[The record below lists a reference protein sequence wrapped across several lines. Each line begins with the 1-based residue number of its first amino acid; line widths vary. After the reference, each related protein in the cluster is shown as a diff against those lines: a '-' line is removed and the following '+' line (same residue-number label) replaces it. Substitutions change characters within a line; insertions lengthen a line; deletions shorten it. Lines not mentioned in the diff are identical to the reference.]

1 MTVAD
6 LILKY
11 LVNEGVEY
19 VFGISGAALNNFLVA
34 FNRNPRIKT
43 ARGFRRFSFRGLSK
57 VQAEWQLICLTHNL
71 LKLFRAGWRPQAA

>member
-19 VFGISGAALNNFLVA
+19 VFGISGATLNNFLVA
-34 FNRNPRIKT
+34 TT
-43 ARGFRRFSFRGLSK
+43 AIPGSK
-57 VQAEWQLICLTHNL
+57 PW
-71 LKLFRAGWRPQAA
+71 